1 VGVGVDVGP
10 AEVTYP
16 PGVVRT
22 TVVHVAGM
30 DCPGEEQLVRM
41 RLSRRPDVRQVVVDL
56 DARTVTITH
65 DSPPTSVLE
74 PLDELGLGCR
84 LVSDAEV
91 PDAEVPDA
99 EVSAPPGRGDAQGT
113 RQRRGLLVALGV
125 NACFFVA
132 ELVAGL
138 VSGSMGLVADS
149 LDMLADASVY
159 ALSLVAVDQAV
170 ARQKRL
176 AASSGYLQLTLA
188 LVGLAEVVRR
198 VATDEP
204 APDARTMVVVSAL
217 ALAANV
223 VVLVVLR
230 RERGGAAHMRA
241 AWIFTSNDVAVN
253 ALVIAAALLVWTTG
267 TAAPDLVVGTLVF
280 LIVANGARRILRLS
294 R

>member
-1 VGVGVDVGP
+1 MGVGVDVGP

-84 LVSDAEV
+84 LVS
-91 PDAEVPDA
+91 DAEVPDA